1 MLLDFS
7 VKNFRSFRDEQLFSL
22 VAAKDKTLQDLNTM
36 PSGIKVAPLL
46 VRSAVMYG
54 ANAGGKSNFI
64 KAMQYMRGVVI
75 ESASLMQ
82 PAQTFNIQP
91 FRLDDDSN
99 RLPTEFDISFILEGV
114 RYQYGFTLTPQR
126 VLREYLLVYKAF
138 KPQQWFNRHYEPD
151 TNKDVYE
158 FGSGLKGPKS
168 IWEGATRAN
177 SLFLSMAV
185 QLNSEQ
191 LRPVFDWFVD
201 RLVIFND
208 ITPLAPQYS
217 LEMLRRPEGRQVICN
232 FLKAADIS
240 IADIDVV
247 TRTIPGQA
255 VHFDLAAGKTEVR
268 NEEQE
273 FQELRFHHSTENGT
287 AVFELNDESAGTRNL
302 LFLTAPVLDIL
313 ERGATLVVDELDNSM
328 HPLLVRRLVEMFH
341 NCVSNPKGAQLIF
354 STHDTSLLDNDLFR
368 RDQIWFVEKSSDQ
381 SSSLYPLSDFRP
393 RKNEAIGRGYLIG
406 RYGAL
411 PFLTDWRDEVKSGS
425 R

>member
-1 MLLDFS
+1 M
-7 VKNFRSFRDEQLFSL
+7 
-22 VAAKDKTLQDLNTM
+22 
-36 PSGIKVAPLL
+36 
-46 VRSAVMYG
+46 
-54 ANAGGKSNFI
+54 
-64 KAMQYMRGVVI
+64 
-75 ESASLMQ
+75 
-82 PAQTFNIQP
+82 
-91 FRLDDDSN
+91 
-99 RLPTEFDISFILEGV
+99 
-114 RYQYGFTLTPQR
+114 
-126 VLREYLLVYKAF
+126 LREYLLVYKVF

-273 FQELRFHHSTENGT
+273 FQVLRFHHITENGT